1 MSISVGEI
9 IDGKVTGVTKF
20 GAFVELVGGESGLVH
35 ISEVSDE
42 YVEKVEDFLKK
53 DDKVKV
59 KVLSINNGKIGLSI
73 KAAAPKIKKPK
84 EIEWEKDNSVSEDM
98 SFEDKMSKFL
108 KDSNERYVEIRTRDN
123 KRNSAGRRSKSK
135 NY

>member
-1 MSISVGEI
+1 MSISVGDI

-20 GAFVELVGGESGLVH
+20 GAFVELTSGESGLVH
-35 ISEVSDE
+35 ISEVSEE
-42 YVEKVEDFLKK
+42 YVEKVEDFINKG
-53 DDKVKV
+53 DKVRV
-59 KVLSINNGKIGLSI
+59 KVLSISNGKIGLSI

-84 EIEWEKDNSVSEDM
+84 EIEWDKGNDENDDL

-123 KRNSAGRRSKSK
+123 KRNSTGRRSKSK